1 MLAEEKGYGRGCGYG
16 GYALLIVL
24 FILFVIV
31 IGSCWGGYGGA

>member
-1 MLAEEKGYGRGCGYG
+1 MATEKGYGNSCG